1 MCGLI
6 VYVDIVHQGRECMV
20 TWKED
25 SWSHSLHKGR
35 EEKGGGEEK
44 GSARIQLTLSFN
56 ILYSILVFVCSH
68 VCAYVCGGIAREQI
82 MCM

>member
-1 MCGLI
+1 MCGLT

-25 SWSHSLHKGR
+25 SWSQSLHKGR

-56 ILYSILVFVCSH
+56 ILYSILVFVCSRERAC
-68 VCAYVCGGIAREQI
+68 VGGR
-82 MCM
+82 CS